1 MARARARGRGPGSG
15 SGSGSGRWLSCRQPL
30 RCDDMDAGVLRA
42 DMDAGVPGVA
52 RPGVPRADSGAALHG
67 VASPGRGVDADLE

>member
-1 MARARARGRGPGSG
+1 MARARDRGRGSG
-15 SGSGSGRWLSCRQPL
+15 SGSALWLSCRQPL

-52 RPGVPRADSGAALHG
+52 RPGVLRADSGAALHG
-67 VASPGRGVDADLE
+67 VASPARGVDAALA

>member
-1 MARARARGRGPGSG
+1 
-15 SGSGSGRWLSCRQPL
+15 
-30 RCDDMDAGVLRA
+30 MDAGVLRA

>member
-1 MARARARGRGPGSG
+1 MARARARGRGSCSG
-15 SGSGSGRWLSCRQPL
+15 SALWLSCRQPL

-52 RPGVPRADSGAALHG
+52 RPGVLRADSGAALHG
-67 VASPGRGVDADLE
+67 VASPARGVDAALA

>member
-1 MARARARGRGPGSG
+1 MEE
-15 SGSGSGRWLSCRQPL
+15 
-30 RCDDMDAGVLRA
+30 
-42 DMDAGVPGVA
+42 GVPGVA